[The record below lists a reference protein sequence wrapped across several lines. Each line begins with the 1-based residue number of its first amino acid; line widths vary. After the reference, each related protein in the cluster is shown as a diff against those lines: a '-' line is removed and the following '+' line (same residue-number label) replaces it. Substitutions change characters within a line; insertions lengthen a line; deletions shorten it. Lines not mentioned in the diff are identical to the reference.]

1 MEDLQLPLKPGAS
14 SMPEL
19 ESQLSAESEGADLNT
34 EEMMRLYAMEARLP
48 LDYKQLEKPL
58 RMIADDKEVIRKAD
72 EMQSEV
78 EKMQN
83 ELSRFQAPNLKAGA
97 KLGNVE
103 QRLRSTEAEFEETRR
118 KAKKARAQFE
128 RIRRLRC
135 NAFMKCF
142 LSIADNIDPLYKAL
156 SRNPGAQVRPTL
168 DYL

>member
-1 MEDLQLPLKPGAS
+1 
-14 SMPEL
+14 
-19 ESQLSAESEGADLNT
+19 
-34 EEMMRLYAMEARLP
+34 
-48 LDYKQLEKPL
+48 
-58 RMIADDKEVIRKAD
+58 
-72 EMQSEV
+72 MQSEV
-78 EKMQN
+78 DRMQN

-135 NAFMKCF
+135 GAFMKCF

-156 SRNPGAQVRPTL
+156 SRNPGAQVSHSLLRVKFIVRHFNASLTFSTCFSKTE
-168 DYL
+168 